1 MTCELF
7 HHKFLATSILLI
19 KKGPIVNINVEA
31 QFINIFIEEA
41 IENLAFWEAT
51 CLNINI
57 ANEQESIA
65 QLFRIAHN
73 LKGSSA
79 SVGLKQLTDYIHKVE
94 ELLTLIKN
102 NEIKFAANIL
112 NLFFEIH
119 SFTQEWILS
128 IKENPNFIH
137 SNLIDNINNISIF
150 LKSKES
156 INTFSKGFEIFE
168 EFTDSSKTEEVNTLT
183 KINETKKID
192 AEKNKK
198 INIDEYLK
206 VNVSKLDN
214 IINYIGEVVIDQN
227 ILKQISLTKSLPQ
240 EVKNTISQMDKNI
253 QELQNITLSLRMM
266 SLEQQFQKMNRI
278 VRDLSVKQ
286 QKKINFETFGS
297 DVELDKVIV
306 DKLTDPL
313 THLIRNAIDHGIESK
328 EDRINKNKPIECAIE
343 LRAMQEE
350 GNVKILLK
358 DDGKGLDEAKILNK
372 AIEKGIIEA
381 KNNLTKSEIHRL
393 IFKPGFSTKE
403 EVSDISG
410 RGVGLDVVNN
420 VISELKGS
428 IEIETEIDK
437 GTTFII
443 SLPSSLSIIKGLI
456 FKSNRQLFVIP
467 ESQISEIIDHKK
479 FKIETRLNGSEVFTL
494 RNEIIPIISLNK
506 ILNANEIELNLEAEN
521 NGILIQH
528 LGKKFSFQVDEII
541 NTQTI
546 VLKKLSQELIGIP
559 GVIATTVLGNGEPA
573 LVLNLSQLVNIWSYH
588 GIQ

>member
-1 MTCELF
+1 
-7 HHKFLATSILLI
+7 
-19 KKGPIVNINVEA
+19 
-31 QFINIFIEEA
+31 
-41 IENLAFWEAT
+41 
-51 CLNINI
+51 
-57 ANEQESIA
+57 
-65 QLFRIAHN
+65 
-73 LKGSSA
+73 
-79 SVGLKQLTDYIHKVE
+79 
-94 ELLTLIKN
+94 
-102 NEIKFAANIL
+102 
-112 NLFFEIH
+112 
-119 SFTQEWILS
+119 
-128 IKENPNFIH
+128 
-137 SNLIDNINNISIF
+137 
-150 LKSKES
+150 
-156 INTFSKGFEIFE
+156 
-168 EFTDSSKTEEVNTLT
+168 
-183 KINETKKID
+183 
-192 AEKNKK
+192 
-198 INIDEYLK
+198 
-206 VNVSKLDN
+206 
-214 IINYIGEVVIDQN
+214 
-227 ILKQISLTKSLPQ
+227 
-240 EVKNTISQMDKNI
+240 
-253 QELQNITLSLRMM
+253 MM

-278 VRDLSVKQ
+278 VRDLSLKQ

-328 EDRINKNKPIECAIE
+328 EDRLNKNKPIECSIE

-358 DDGKGLDEAKILNK
+358 DDGKGLDETKILNK
-372 AIEKGIIEA
+372 AIQKGIIEA
-381 KNNLTKSEIHRL
+381 NNNLTKSEIQRL
-393 IFKPGFSTKE
+393 IFKPGFSTKD

-428 IEIETEIDK
+428 IDIETEIDK

-443 SLPSSLSIIKGLI
+443 YLPSSLSIIKGLI
-456 FKSNRQLFVIP
+456 FKSNKQLFVIP
-467 ESQISEIIDHKK
+467 ESQIAEVVDHKK

-506 ILNANEIELNLEAEN
+506 LLHADEMEITFESEN

-528 LGKKFSFQVDEII
+528 LGKRFSFQVEEII

-588 GIQ
+588 GTKL

>member
-1 MTCELF
+1 MNT
-7 HHKFLATSILLI
+7 II
-19 KKGPIVNINVEA
+19 EA
-31 QFINIFIEEA
+31 QFIITFIEEA
-41 IENLAFWEAT
+41 LENLASWEAT
-51 CLNINI
+51 CLNINKS
-57 ANEQESIA
+57 NEHESIA

-79 SVGLKQLTDYIHKVE
+79 SVGLNQLTDYIHKVE
-94 ELLTLIKN
+94 ELLTSIKN
-102 NEIKFAANIL
+102 DEIKFEAKIL

-119 SFTQEWILS
+119 SFTLEWILS
-128 IKENPNFIH
+128 IQDNSSYLHNNVNE
-137 SNLIDNINNISIF
+137 NINNILTFLKEKDASSIF
-150 LKSKES
+150 S
-156 INTFSKGFEIFE
+156 NGFEIFE
-168 EFTDSSKTEEVNTLT
+168 EFTSTLKNEENYYISKQ
-183 KINETKKID
+183 NETKKND
-192 AEKNKK
+192 GEKNKK
-198 INIDEYLK
+198 NCADEYLK
-206 VNVSKLDN
+206 VNVCKLDN
-214 IINYIGEVVIDQN
+214 LINYIGEVVIDQN
-227 ILKQISLTKSLPQ
+227 ILKQISQSNSLPQ
-240 EVKNTISQMDKNI
+240 DVKNTISQMGKNI
-253 QELQNITLSLRMM
+253 QELQDITLSLRMM

-278 VRDLSVKQ
+278 VRDLSLKQ

-328 EDRINKNKPIECAIE
+328 EDRLNKNKPIECSIE

-358 DDGKGLDEAKILNK
+358 DDGKGLDETKILNK
-372 AIEKGIIEA
+372 AIQKGIIEA
-381 KNNLTKSEIHRL
+381 NNNLTKSEIQRL
-393 IFKPGFSTKE
+393 IFKPGFSTKD

-428 IEIETEIDK
+428 IDIETEIDK

-456 FKSNRQLFVIP
+456 FKSNKQLFVIP
-467 ESQISEIIDHKK
+467 ESQIAEVVDHKK

-506 ILNANEIELNLEAEN
+506 LLHADEMEITFESEN

-528 LGKKFSFQVDEII
+528 LGKRFSFQVEEII

-588 GIQ
+588 GTKL